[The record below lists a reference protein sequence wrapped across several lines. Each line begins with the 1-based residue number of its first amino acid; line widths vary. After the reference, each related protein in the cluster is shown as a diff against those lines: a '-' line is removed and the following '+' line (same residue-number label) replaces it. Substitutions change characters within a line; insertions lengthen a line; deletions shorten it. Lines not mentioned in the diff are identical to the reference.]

1 MAAID
6 QDSPVPAGEWTHSH
20 EEDDDEILVY
30 RPAATFPFPP
40 TRGGRDSLRVRDDG
54 TIVTL
59 TPGPDDRPR
68 QTGIRD
74 AGDTSALRVVEV
86 NPEILK
92 IRRP

>member
-1 MAAID
+1 MAAKD
-6 QDSPVPAGEWTHSH
+6 QDSPVPVGEWTHSH

-40 TRGGRDSLRVRDDG
+40 TRGGRDSLLVGDDG
-54 TIVTL
+54 TIATL
-59 TPGPDDRPR
+59 APGPDDRPR
-68 QTGIRD
+68 QTGIRGAD
-74 AGDTSALRVVEV
+74 DTSAVTVVEA